1 MSDRMTQADARRW
14 ICEAWGRDIPEKD
27 VRLRGDWLFVRVD
40 DEVECVHA
48 PNSGDIWGEPWDVI
62 GLEDSP
68 FVPKNE
74 TAVAASIVKLDAA
87 IAEYQKEGE

>member
-1 MSDRMTQADARRW
+1 MTQADARRW
-14 ICEAWGRDIPEKD
+14 IREAWGTDIPAKD

-62 GLEDSP
+62 SLEDSP

-74 TAVAASIVKLDAA
+74 KAVASSIVKLDAA
-87 IAEYQKEGE
+87 IAKYQKEDE

>member
-14 ICEAWGRDIPEKD
+14 IREAWGTDIPASD
-27 VRLRGDWLFVRVD
+27 VKLREDWLFVRVD

-62 GLEDSP
+62 SLKDSP
-68 FVPKNE
+68 FVPKND
-74 TAVAASIVKLDAA
+74 TAVAASIVKLNAA
-87 IAEYQKEGE
+87 IAEYQKEVE

>member
-14 ICEAWGRDIPEKD
+14 IREAWGTDIPAKD

-62 GLEDSP
+62 SLEDSP

-74 TAVAASIVKLDAA
+74 KAVVDSIVKLDAA
-87 IAEYQKEGE
+87 IAKYQKEDE